1 MALELENNF
10 CQKMDI
16 IFPNNY
22 PKKILLAISGGLD
35 SVALLFLLQKYCND
49 KKITL
54 IAATIDH
61 KMRDASAKEAAF
73 VADICQNN
81 QIKHHLLINNNFIP
95 DRNIEANLREIRYN
109 LLLDLCHEEQI
120 EYLFLAHHK
129 QDVAENFLIRL
140 FRGSGIDGLSAM
152 EEISKLKN
160 IHLIRP
166 LLDFSKEELQK
177 YLKEK
182 NIKHIEDPTNK
193 DEKFLRNKIR
203 NFLNNIDDKDLIND
217 RIIKA
222 SKSILENRKIINKI
236 VKEKADQIYQLY
248 DLGYFLLNKQK
259 FKDLELEL
267 ALRYI
272 NIIVNYFNGKFY
284 KSRLRKIENLY
295 HWMTSNK
302 KHLAKNFDGAMIED
316 YDDNYFIIYRE
327 KSKIQDMIINK
338 DGQYDWDNRFKITI
352 KNKKQSYQELTIGT
366 LHSTEF
372 NQLLKNNINF
382 KRFNKIK
389 NPIKKIFYTIPVI
402 RSGNDI
408 LAIPNLDFINGDI
421 DILCILK

>member
-109 LLLDLCHEEQI
+109 LLLDLCYEEQI

-193 DEKFLRNKIR
+193 DKKFLRNKIR
-203 NFLNNIDDKDLIND
+203 NFLNNLDDKDLIND

-267 ALRYI
+267 ALRYL